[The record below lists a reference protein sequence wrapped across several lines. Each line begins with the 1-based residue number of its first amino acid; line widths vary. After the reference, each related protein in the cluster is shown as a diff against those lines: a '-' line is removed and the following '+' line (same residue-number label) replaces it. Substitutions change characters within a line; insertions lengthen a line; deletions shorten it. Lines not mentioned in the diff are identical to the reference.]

1 MRVPA
6 SIEVCLHRQKLVY
19 YAWMN
24 DVRQHSNG
32 NINFTL
38 VGLLLEDEKAAS
50 ASFLVSFLRPTCFF
64 SFFIMT

>member
-1 MRVPA
+1 MSVPT

-24 DVRQHSNG
+24 DVRQHSNV

-64 SFFIMT
+64 LFLFL